1 MLESLVSIERAE
13 RTPWLV
19 FLWGFFITTVAV
31 FVAQQ
36 IAPGVAGVGIG
47 LFSVIFVMIPATY
60 ILSQLITE
68 VEAVEESDVKKHLRK
83 GFVERHGR
91 DIIMMLALFA
101 GLTAAFAVWS
111 FVLPDGTFGTQTTKI
126 TEIRGSPITGNATAR
141 FGFESIFFNNLQ
153 VLFIA
158 FVFALIFGAGA
169 VFVIV
174 WNASVLG
181 VFIGSY
187 SKSLWEIPIVGLSF
201 LPHGIPEIGAYL
213 LAGLA
218 GGLISAAVLRKNP
231 RAVTEAIVW
240 DAGKLLALAVIL
252 VFIGA
257 VVEVFV

>member
-1 MLESLVSIERAE
+1 M
-13 RTPWLV
+13 
-19 FLWGFFITTVAV
+19 
-31 FVAQQ
+31 
-36 IAPGVAGVGIG
+36 
-47 LFSVIFVMIPATY
+47 
-60 ILSQLITE
+60 
-68 VEAVEESDVKKHLRK
+68 
-83 GFVERHGR
+83 
-91 DIIMMLALFA
+91 
-101 GLTAAFAVWS
+101 
-111 FVLPDGTFGTQTTKI
+111 
-126 TEIRGSPITGNATAR
+126 
-141 FGFESIFFNNLQ
+141 
-153 VLFIA
+153 LFIA